1 MCGLARL
8 KSRRL
13 RPWLLSAPVVRRV
26 HAHIDVLTIA
36 CVPSSRRAT
45 NTHDGMMSTHVMAS
59 CDDMGRE
66 TDDVMRKG
74 RETVD
79 VMRKGRETD
88 DVMRKGRET
97 DDVMTWAEKLETVYL
112 EHSPLQSN
120 HLYTVKLLQL
130 VSSLTQLD
138 ANYIARQ

>member
-1 MCGLARL
+1 MQRCWSWRTCGLARL

-74 RETVD
+74 RET
-79 VMRKGRETD
+79 
-88 DVMRKGRET
+88 

-120 HLYTVKLLQL
+120 HLYTVKVLQL

>member
-1 MCGLARL
+1 MQRCWSWRTCGLARL
-8 KSRRL
+8 TSRRL

-74 RETVD
+74 RET
-79 VMRKGRETD
+79 
-88 DVMRKGRET
+88 

-120 HLYTVKLLQL
+120 HLYTVKVLQL

>member
-1 MCGLARL
+1 MQRCWSWRTCGLARL
-8 KSRRL
+8 TSRRL

-74 RETVD
+74 RET
-79 VMRKGRETD
+79 
-88 DVMRKGRET
+88 

>member
-74 RETVD
+74 RET
-79 VMRKGRETD
+79 
-88 DVMRKGRET
+88 

>member
-74 RETVD
+74 RET
-79 VMRKGRETD
+79 
-88 DVMRKGRET
+88 

-120 HLYTVKLLQL
+120 HLYTVKVLQL

>member
-1 MCGLARL
+1 MT
-8 KSRRL
+8 
-13 RPWLLSAPVVRRV
+13 SA
-26 HAHIDVLTIA
+26 
-36 CVPSSRRAT
+36 
-45 NTHDGMMSTHVMAS
+45 HVMAS
-59 CDDMGRE
+59 CDDM
-66 TDDVMRKG
+66 
-74 RETVD
+74 
-79 VMRKGRETD
+79 GRETD

-120 HLYTVKLLQL
+120 HLYTVKVLQL

>member
-1 MCGLARL
+1 MCGQARL

-74 RETVD
+74 RET
-79 VMRKGRETD
+79 
-88 DVMRKGRET
+88 